1 MVAPREES
9 NVAAIAAAATV
20 PLTVT
25 GDTTVPVNG
34 NTTTTTTRTG
44 NAVTNDDGWTGNVIA
59 PADAPK
65 RSPWKAWMYLWEW
78 YPKHYPEEERQLLRK
93 LDACLLTFCSFMCM
107 SLFSHLPFLSLLS
120 LLLLDFSCFSL
131 LFYPIPL
138 TDNTSQSSSNGSI
151 AAT

>member
-1 MVAPREES
+1 MAAQRHENGVAK
-9 NVAAIAAAATV
+9 VAATATV

-25 GDTTVPVNG
+25 GDTTVPTSG
-34 NTTTTTTRTG
+34 NASTTATGTG
-44 NAVTNDDGWTGNVIA
+44 NAVTNDGWTGNVIA

-107 SLFSHLPFLSLLS
+107 SP
-120 LLLLDFSCFSL
+120 
-131 LFYPIPL
+131 YPSVL
-138 TDNTSQSSSNGSI
+138 TT
-151 AAT
+151 